1 MADSGG
7 SRSAASSSL
16 RAPSMP
22 PPLLCLPSSP
32 LPCVVE
38 VAMTSSTPDLAS
50 SSTGRRPRC
59 GHRRRFH
66 LLLLDAAWEEG
77 RHRAPLGGA
86 AVLGV
91 GVGDGAGP
99 ELLLPRGGRVDDEEL
114 ERRRREEER
123 KRRRLEAV
131 AGDDEEEEE
140 QLCSGMNGIVY
151 LKEYTMTGKQK
162 IEEVTVGG
170 PEAD

>member
-22 PPLLCLPSSP
+22 PLLLCLPSSP

-50 SSTGRRPRC
+50 SSTGRHPRC
-59 GHRRRFH
+59 GHRRRCH

-91 GVGDGAGP
+91 GVGDGDGP

-114 ERRRREEER
+114 EVDASGGDGKRRGRDGGLRRWPGMTRRRRSSSA
-123 KRRRLEAV
+123 RRH
-131 AGDDEEEEE
+131 
-140 QLCSGMNGIVY
+140 
-151 LKEYTMTGKQK
+151 
-162 IEEVTVGG
+162 GG
-170 PEAD
+170 WACRARPPRM